1 MGAHI
6 GQRTC
11 HDAHHMVQKALAG
24 EIQHQI
30 GTIPEN
36 LNGIHPPD
44 GGFFAVFQITEGLE
58 ILLSHQIGGSG
69 AHCLHIQ
76 LFRQRPAVPPSEHIG
91 HRALVDAVAVGL
103 TLGIQSGVKPGLG
116 LFQRHH
122 GNIPGQILID
132 VSHDLTGRQG
142 MFQRKGGHLSHG
154 VHAPIGAARAAH
166 FHLCAVQLLQNGLQL
181 GLNGIGGIA
190 LLLPAVIFGS
200 LILKGHTI
208 ILLHRPPRCG
218 FSFIIPHFCKLCY
231 TVYEVMTM
239 EYQLIRSKRKTLAIE
254 ITRDARLVVRA
265 PLRCSQARIEQF
277 LAEKQAWITLHLQK
291 MQQRR
296 ENHPEPT
303 PEEEIFLRQKAR
315 NLLPGLV
322 NRYAAQMDVQPT
334 GITITGARTRFGSC
348 SPKNRLSFS
357 FRLMDYPMEAIEY
370 VVVHELAHILH
381 KNHSAAFYAEIE
393 KVLPDW
399 RTRNRL
405 LKQ

>member
-1 MGAHI
+1 
-6 GQRTC
+6 
-11 HDAHHMVQKALAG
+11 
-24 EIQHQI
+24 
-30 GTIPEN
+30 
-36 LNGIHPPD
+36 
-44 GGFFAVFQITEGLE
+44 
-58 ILLSHQIGGSG
+58 
-69 AHCLHIQ
+69 
-76 LFRQRPAVPPSEHIG
+76 
-91 HRALVDAVAVGL
+91 
-103 TLGIQSGVKPGLG
+103 
-116 LFQRHH
+116 
-122 GNIPGQILID
+122 
-132 VSHDLTGRQG
+132 
-142 MFQRKGGHLSHG
+142 
-154 VHAPIGAARAAH
+154 
-166 FHLCAVQLLQNGLQL
+166 
-181 GLNGIGGIA
+181 
-190 LLLPAVIFGS
+190 
-200 LILKGHTI
+200 
-208 ILLHRPPRCG
+208 
-218 FSFIIPHFCKLCY
+218 
-231 TVYEVMTM
+231 M

-254 ITRDARLVVRA
+254 ITRDARLGVRA

-303 PEEEIFLRQKAR
+303 PEEEALLRKKAR

-322 NRYAAQMDVQPT
+322 NRYAVQMDVQPA

-399 RTRNRL
+399 RERNKL

>member
-1 MGAHI
+1 
-6 GQRTC
+6 
-11 HDAHHMVQKALAG
+11 
-24 EIQHQI
+24 
-30 GTIPEN
+30 
-36 LNGIHPPD
+36 
-44 GGFFAVFQITEGLE
+44 
-58 ILLSHQIGGSG
+58 
-69 AHCLHIQ
+69 
-76 LFRQRPAVPPSEHIG
+76 
-91 HRALVDAVAVGL
+91 
-103 TLGIQSGVKPGLG
+103 
-116 LFQRHH
+116 
-122 GNIPGQILID
+122 
-132 VSHDLTGRQG
+132 
-142 MFQRKGGHLSHG
+142 
-154 VHAPIGAARAAH
+154 
-166 FHLCAVQLLQNGLQL
+166 
-181 GLNGIGGIA
+181 
-190 LLLPAVIFGS
+190 
-200 LILKGHTI
+200 
-208 ILLHRPPRCG
+208 
-218 FSFIIPHFCKLCY
+218 
-231 TVYEVMTM
+231 M

-303 PEEEIFLRQKAR
+303 PEEEALLRKKAR

-322 NRYAAQMDVQPT
+322 NRYAVQMDVQPA

-399 RTRNRL
+399 RERNKL

>member
-1 MGAHI
+1 
-6 GQRTC
+6 
-11 HDAHHMVQKALAG
+11 
-24 EIQHQI
+24 
-30 GTIPEN
+30 
-36 LNGIHPPD
+36 
-44 GGFFAVFQITEGLE
+44 
-58 ILLSHQIGGSG
+58 
-69 AHCLHIQ
+69 
-76 LFRQRPAVPPSEHIG
+76 
-91 HRALVDAVAVGL
+91 
-103 TLGIQSGVKPGLG
+103 
-116 LFQRHH
+116 
-122 GNIPGQILID
+122 
-132 VSHDLTGRQG
+132 
-142 MFQRKGGHLSHG
+142 
-154 VHAPIGAARAAH
+154 
-166 FHLCAVQLLQNGLQL
+166 
-181 GLNGIGGIA
+181 
-190 LLLPAVIFGS
+190 
-200 LILKGHTI
+200 
-208 ILLHRPPRCG
+208 
-218 FSFIIPHFCKLCY
+218 
-231 TVYEVMTM
+231 M

-277 LAEKQAWITLHLQK
+277 LTEKQTWITLHLQK

-303 PEEEIFLRQKAR
+303 PEEEALLRKKAR

-322 NRYAAQMDVQPT
+322 NRYAVQMDVQPA

-393 KVLPDW
+393 KILPDW